1 VPELPEVE
9 SVRRSL
15 VPWIV
20 GARVLGVNVR
30 RGDVITHGRLRRRSA
45 GARDDR
51 GAQAIAPSDLLVG
64 ATIVQLL
71 RRGKQLLLGADSGRG
86 IVIHL
91 GMSGQVRIA
100 AEMPTPPGQHT
111 HVLWSLETRA
121 GACTMLFDD
130 PRRFGG
136 VILVD
141 DWARIEAGAWRG
153 LGPDALTATGTALAE
168 GIRGQR
174 RAIKVALL
182 DQSVL
187 AGVGNIYADEACCRA
202 GVDPRTPCVR
212 FTDAGCELLAKH
224 IREVLAEA
232 IALGGS
238 TVGTYADAQGRAGSF
253 SDRHAVYG
261 RAGQECLTCGR
272 ALRSAVVA
280 GRTTVWCQAC
290 QGRARARG

>member
-30 RGDVITHGRLRRRSA
+30 RGDVITHGQLRRRSA
-45 GARDDR
+45 GACDDR
-51 GAQAIAPSDLLVG
+51 GAQAIPPSDLLVG
-64 ATIVQLL
+64 ATIAHIL
-71 RRGKQLLLGADSGRG
+71 RRGKQLLLAADSGRG

-100 AEMPTPPGQHT
+100 AEMPNPPGPHA
-111 HVLWSLETRA
+111 HVLWSLRTPA

-141 DWARIEAGAWRG
+141 EWAKIEASAWRG
-153 LGPDALTATGTALAE
+153 LGPDALTVTGAELAD
-168 GIRGQR
+168 GIGGQR
-174 RAIKVALL
+174 RSIKAALL

-187 AGVGNIYADEACCRA
+187 AGVGNIYADEACSRA
-202 GVDPRTPCVR
+202 GVDPRTPCAR
-212 FTDAGCELLAKH
+212 FTDAGCELMALH
-224 IREVLAEA
+224 IRQVLTES
-232 IALGGS
+232 ITLGGS
-238 TVGTYADAQGRAGSF
+238 TVRSYADASGQVGTFTS
-253 SDRHAVYG
+253 RHSVYG
-261 RAGQECLTCGR
+261 RGGEHCLACGLR
-272 ALRSAVVA
+272 LRSAAVA
-280 GRTTVWCQAC
+280 GRTTVWCSGC
-290 QGRARARG
+290 QGRAKARG